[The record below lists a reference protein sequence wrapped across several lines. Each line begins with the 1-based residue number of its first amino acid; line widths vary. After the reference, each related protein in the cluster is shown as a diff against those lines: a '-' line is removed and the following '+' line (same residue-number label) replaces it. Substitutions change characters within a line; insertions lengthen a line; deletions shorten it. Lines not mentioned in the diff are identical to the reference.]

1 MYRKIS
7 EFGCS
12 SWDPKLQS
20 LGIFGKN
27 REDAPCRFRRSLVSL
42 LAAAAW
48 VSEIRAGRPWK
59 QDGTRSGNSC
69 AQDPGKR
76 RSYKYYLGDRG
87 RQRGFFFVVSL
98 CHRTRCTEMQRVWS
112 GNSYGLKTW
121 VKVNFGR
128 PGLAAVFAAR
138 FCHSTR
144 RTETWWFQ
152 SGNSYVHKRSRL
164 AAVFVASLCHGTRCA
179 ETWRVWSG
187 NSYGLKTRVKVIFG
201 QLALAA
207 VFAVSPR
214 YEVR

>member
-69 AQDPGKR
+69 AQDPGIKACWYR
-76 RSYKYYLGDRG
+76 HRHS
-87 RQRGFFFVVSL
+87 SL
-98 CHRTRCTEMQRVWS
+98 HYIEYNRVIGS
-112 GNSYGLKTW
+112 
-121 VKVNFGR
+121 
-128 PGLAAVFAAR
+128 
-138 FCHSTR
+138 
-144 RTETWWFQ
+144 
-152 SGNSYVHKRSRL
+152 
-164 AAVFVASLCHGTRCA
+164 
-179 ETWRVWSG
+179 
-187 NSYGLKTRVKVIFG
+187 
-201 QLALAA
+201 
-207 VFAVSPR
+207 
-214 YEVR
+214 